1 MKNRIVTMK
10 LGIAPSMLS
19 NVIRAVLNRDDTQ
32 EKLDN
37 NIITNPKLPMDPEKA
52 SALVDSWLKKLGD
65 AQIGHYKEAEYL
77 GRVHQLLGA
86 VLILLTTGVTA
97 FIFYES
103 ANNTEQVRFSIGV
116 ASAFAAALS
125 GVVTFGRFGERANE
139 HRITAGRYG
148 KLRRQLEYLQSTCP
162 VEINSAEF
170 QRKLKTLRIEWEYVA
185 LNAPLTP
192 KERKISPFLSLFI

>member
-1 MKNRIVTMK
+1 MLGKVYKFLFNRGNI
-10 LGIAPSMLS
+10 P
-19 NVIRAVLNRDDTQ
+19 
-32 EKLDN
+32 EELDK
-37 NIITNPKLPMDPEKA
+37 NIIINQKLPMDLVKA
-52 SALVDSWLKKLGD
+52 SELVNNWLTRLGD

-77 GRVHQLLGA
+77 GRIHQLLGA

-103 ANNTEQVRFSIGV
+103 AKDAVQVRFSIGV
-116 ASAFAAALS
+116 ASAFSAALS
-125 GVVTFGRFGERANE
+125 GVVTFGRFGERAND

-162 VEINSAEF
+162 VEINSDEF

-192 KERKISPFLSLFI
+192 KERKISPFLSIFI